1 MSEKEESKLEVNDQ
15 ITDAV
20 TSEGVIEEGNADTI
34 AAKPTGISRSDLL
47 AKMVSY
53 ASKMDKDTLA
63 QAVETITKSPDEV
76 YNTVTDNVTGDAS
89 GKNKASIKSSGAK
102 GDAMASVK
110 EDLALLFGDS
120 TELSEDFRLQT
131 EALFEAAV
139 STRVNLEVA
148 RIEEEFDAK
157 LDESV
162 EEIKNDMV
170 ENIDKYLN
178 VAVAE
183 WIAENKLEVRNTIR
197 TQMAESFLTGLKS
210 LFDEHYVDIPEEQ
223 TNVVEA
229 LTAEIESLK
238 GELAEAAKAN
248 EELAVLV
255 NEKAIKETTDALAEG
270 MTDTQKDKFA
280 KLVEAINYSDADEFR
295 KKASIIKETYFSGKS
310 EVKVV
315 NDQLLSESVEEEP
328 AKPASTLDPEMQMY
342 VSSLSRTIK
351 R

>member
-1 MSEKEESKLEVNDQ
+1 MSDKEELNLEVNDQ

-20 TSEGVIEEGNADTI
+20 TEGVIEEGNADTI

-47 AKMVSY
+47 AKMVAY
-53 ASKMDKDTLA
+53 ASKMDKDSLA
-63 QAVETITKSPDEV
+63 QAVETITKSPDEI
-76 YNTVTDNVTGDAS
+76 YNTVTGNTTGDAS

-120 TELSEDFRLQT
+120 SDLSEDFRLKT

-139 STRVNLEVA
+139 STRVNIEVA
-148 RIEEEFDAK
+148 RLEEEYEARV
-157 LDESV
+157 DESV
-162 EEIKNDMV
+162 EEVKNDMV

-183 WIAENKLEVRNTIR
+183 WIAENQLAVRSSIR

-210 LFDEHYVDIPEEQ
+210 LFEDHYVDIPEE
-223 TNVVEA
+223 TTDIVES
-229 LTAEIESLK
+229 LTSELDTLRAQVAEIASQK
-238 GELAEAAKAN
+238 
-248 EELAVLV
+248 EELEAVV
-255 NEKAIKETTDALAEG
+255 NESRIKETVDALSEG
-270 MTDTQKDKFA
+270 MTDTQRDKFG
-280 KLVEAINYSDADEFR
+280 KLIEAINYSDAEEFR
-295 KKASIIKETYFSGKS
+295 KKAAVIKETYFSGKS

-315 NDQLLSESVEEEP
+315 EDQLLSETVEEEP
-328 AKPASTLDPEMQMY
+328 AKPASTLNPEMQMY
-342 VSSLSRTIK
+342 VSSLSKSIK

>member
-1 MSEKEESKLEVNDQ
+1 MSDKEELNKVEDQ

-34 AAKPTGISRSDLL
+34 AAKPTGISRSDLIS
-47 AKMVSY
+47 KMVAY

-76 YNTVTDNVTGDAS
+76 YNTVTGNVTGDAS
-89 GKNKASIKSSGAK
+89 AKNKASIKSSGAK
-102 GDAMASVK
+102 GDAMVSVK

-120 TELSEDFRLQT
+120 SDLSEDFRLKT

-139 STRVNLEVA
+139 STRVNIEVA
-148 RIEEEFDAK
+148 RIEEEYEAK
-157 LDESV
+157 VDEAV
-162 EEIKNDMV
+162 EEVKNDMV

-183 WIAENKLEVRNTIR
+183 WIAENKLAVRSSIR
-197 TQMAESFLTGLKS
+197 AQMAESFLTGLKS
-210 LFDEHYVDIPEEQ
+210 LFEDHYVDIPEEQ
-223 TNVVEA
+223 TDIVES
-229 LTAEIESLK
+229 LTAEIDALK
-238 GELAEAAKAN
+238 AEAAEIAARN
-248 EELAVLV
+248 EKLVSIV
-255 NEKAIKETTDALAEG
+255 NEKQIKEATDALSEG
-270 MTDTQKDKFA
+270 LTDTQKDKFA
-280 KLVEAINYSDADEFR
+280 KLIEAINYSDADEFR

-342 VSSLSRTIK
+342 VSSISRSIK

>member
-1 MSEKEESKLEVNDQ
+1 MSEKEELNLEVNDQ

-20 TSEGVIEEGNADTI
+20 TEGIIEEGNADTI
-34 AAKPTGISRSDLL
+34 AAKPTGVSRSDLIS
-47 AKMVSY
+47 KMVAY

-76 YNTVTDNVTGDAS
+76 YNTVTGNVTGDAS

-102 GDAMASVK
+102 GDAMMSVK

-120 TELSEDFRLQT
+120 SDLSEDFRLKT

-139 STRVNLEVA
+139 STRVNIEVA
-148 RIEEEFDAK
+148 RLEEEYEAK

-162 EEIKNDMV
+162 EEVKNDMV
-170 ENIDKYLN
+170 ENIDQYLN

-183 WIAENKLEVRNTIR
+183 WIAENRLAVRSSIR
-197 TQMAESFLTGLKS
+197 AQMAESFLTGLKS
-210 LFDEHYVDIPEEQ
+210 LFEDHYVDIPEEQ
-223 TNVVEA
+223 ADVVESLTSEIDA
-229 LTAEIESLK
+229 LKAEVE
-238 GELAEAAKAN
+238 EVAKIN
-248 EELAVLV
+248 EELTVLV
-255 NEKAIKETTDALAEG
+255 NEKAIKETTDALSEG
-270 MTDTQKDKFA
+270 LTDTQKDKFA
-280 KLVEAINYSDADEFR
+280 KLIEAINYSDAEEFR

-310 EVKVV
+310 EVKAV

-342 VSSLSRTIK
+342 VSSISRSIK